1 MKMPNEAVRMLEAV
15 LLLGVVFCLGWI
27 ARGCVGL

>member
-1 MKMPNEAVRMLEAV
+1 MPNEAVRMLEAV

-27 ARGCVGL
+27 ARGCVG